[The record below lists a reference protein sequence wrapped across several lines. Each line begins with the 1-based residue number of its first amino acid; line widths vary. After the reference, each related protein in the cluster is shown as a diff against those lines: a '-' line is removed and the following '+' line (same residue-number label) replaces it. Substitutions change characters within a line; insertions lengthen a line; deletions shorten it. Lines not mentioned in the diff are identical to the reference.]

1 MVDSLLWIHVLLDGT
16 LAQLFLLTPK
26 LSLRILGLPASPTQ
40 FWPRIAGALL
50 AGLALANLAGLLGWT
65 KTGIGLAGHIAVSLS
80 VAFVLLTMLMT
91 GTEIP
96 TKRGRAILWAMAIGL
111 IVLSLV
117 EVAYAQ

>member
-16 LAQLFLLTPK
+16 LAQLFLLTPR

-96 TKRGRAILWAMAIGL
+96 TKRGRAILWTMAIGL
-111 IVLSLV
+111 ILLSLV